1 MQRAVLALLL
11 VAAAA
16 GVAHAARPT
25 TVTNS
30 APGPVRPRRVIEHI
44 DAMYDQRGNLVGGD
58 FDAASGDSLYWKDY
72 YSTSYLKSSAKDQD
86 PAPADR
92 TAMAFQDTQTVVGM
106 DPNGDYVYEVYGYS
120 MRRFSTTDGSYT
132 SYTLTYAGNG
142 ACGTDGQYVF
152 VPRSGAPS
160 SIDKYSTTG
169 SYVNTTT
176 VDYSATAYGFAVAN
190 DTVWLTPVFSGTP
203 IYYGYACSEFTGG
216 SISSADSWPMPSVGG
231 STPMNIAWDGQYYY
245 VGSGGYNTNPFFRFY
260 ADRTLCTTGTASSDC
275 RSVMCTGLLR
285 KDAACI
291 AILAPAD
298 SVDSGATVTPQAVIQ
313 NAGTAEETFA
323 AWFAIGAD
331 YADTVALTLAAGET
345 DTVEFAGWDA
355 LDLGTFPVACSTM
368 LSGDVNAA
376 NDVVHD
382 SVEVVTFTAV
392 GEHSGLPTGFWLD
405 GAAPNPTNGRAS
417 IRYGLPVSA
426 QVRISV
432 FSTAGPLVRTLQSG
446 VQQAGY
452 HRASWDG
459 RDARGRAVGTGVYL
473 VRMEAGRFSATRKL
487 VVRL

>member
-58 FDAASGDSLYWKDY
+58 FDAVSGDSLYWKDY
-72 YSTSYLKSSAKDQD
+72 YSTSYLKSSFKDQN

-92 TAMAFQDTQTVVGM
+92 TAMAFQDNQAVICM
-106 DPNGDYVYEVYGYS
+106 DPIGDYVYEVYGS
-120 MRRFSTTDGSYT
+120 TMRRFSTTTGSYT
-132 SYTLTYAGNG
+132 SYSLAYAGNG
-142 ACGTDGQYVF
+142 PCGTDGRYVF
-152 VPRSGAPS
+152 VPRSGAPT

-176 VDYSATAYGFAVAN
+176 VSYSATAYGFAVAN

-203 IYYGYACSEFTGG
+203 TYYGYACSEFTGG
-216 SISSADSWPMPSVGG
+216 SISSADSLPMPSVGG

-245 VGSGGYNTNPFFRFY
+245 VGSGGYDSNPFFRFY
-260 ADRTLCTTGTASSDC
+260 ADRTLYTTGTVSSDC
-275 RSVMCTGLLR
+275 RSVMCMGPPR
-285 KDAACI
+285 NDAACI

-298 SVDSGATVTPQAVIQ
+298 SVDSGTTVTPQAVIQ
-313 NAGTAEETFA
+313 NVGTAEGTFD

-331 YADTVALTLAAGET
+331 YADTVSLTLASGET

-368 LSGDVNAA
+368 LSGDVDAA
-376 NDVVHD
+376 NDADHD
-382 SVEVVTFTAV
+382 SIEVVPFTAV
-392 GEHSGLPTGFWLD
+392 GEHSGLPTAFWLD
-405 GAAPNPTNGRAS
+405 GAAPNPTTSRAS
-417 IRYGLPVSA
+417 IRYGLPGPDE
-426 QVRISV
+426 VRISV
-432 FSTAGPLVRTLQSG
+432 YSAAGTWVRALLRG
-446 VQQAGY
+446 AQQAG
-452 HRASWDG
+452 HHHASWDG
-459 RDARGRAVGTGVYL
+459 RDARGRAVEAGVYL
-473 VRMEAGRFSATRKL
+473 VRVQAGRFNATCKL
-487 VVRL
+487 VRR